1 MHKLPVG
8 VLGASGYAGRELC
21 ALLAAHPHLSLA
33 FATADRRR
41 GERVRVGPPYAPPVD
56 VVFEATDDAPLGDA
70 AVVFT
75 ALPHGAS
82 AEWSARA
89 RAAGARVV
97 DLSSDL
103 RPGHVPADALA
114 RPAGI
119 APAPAAVGGADPAA
133 APAAAV
139 EGAAVEGAA
148 VVTDP
153 CTAVPYGLPE
163 LFRDAVRAAD
173 VVANPGCYPTAI
185 LVALAPL
192 VRAGLVAPGTLVS
205 VSAASGVTG
214 AGNAPRADLL
224 FGEVADDFRAY
235 GTADGAANVH
245 RHLPE
250 MRAALAALGGD
261 VDLVFTPHLLPAA
274 RGILATITV
283 PVVGLSGAL
292 ARDPGALWRDAYAGE
307 PFVEV
312 AAPGEPTPTL
322 RDVRHRNVVRVAA
335 LPVAGVRAPA
345 LLVTA
350 AIDNLTKGA
359 AGQAVQNANL
369 MLGLDEAAGLPR

>member
-1 MHKLPVG
+1 MHKIPVG

-21 ALLAAHPHLSLA
+21 ALVAAHPRFTLA

-41 GERVRVGPPYAPPVD
+41 GERVRVGPPYAAPAN
-56 VVFEATDDAPLGDA
+56 VVFQATDDAPLGEA

-82 AEWSARA
+82 AEWSVRA
-89 RAAGARVV
+89 RAAGAKVV

-103 RPGHVPADALA
+103 RPGYLAAGMLRRLAALA
-114 RPAGI
+114 PAG
-119 APAPAAVGGADPAA
+119 VGGAGADEAEAA
-133 APAAAV
+133 DA
-139 EGAAVEGAA
+139 GA

-153 CTAVPYGLPE
+153 RAAVPYGLPE
-163 LFRDAVRAAD
+163 LFRDAVRTAD
-173 VVANPGCYPTAI
+173 VVANPGCYPTAV

-192 VRAGLVAPGTLVS
+192 ARAGLLAPGALVS

-214 AGNAPRADLL
+214 AGNSPRADLL

-235 GTADGAANVH
+235 GAADGRANAH

-250 MRAALAALGGD
+250 MRSALSALGAD
-261 VDLVFTPHLLPAA
+261 VDLVFTPHLLPTA

-283 PVVGLSGAL
+283 PL
-292 ARDPGALWRDAYAGE
+292 AHLPHEWAGDPAALWREAYAGE

-312 AAPGEPTPTL
+312 AGLGEPTPTL
-322 RDVRHRNVVRVAA
+322 ADVRHRNVVRVAA
-335 LPVAGVRAPA
+335 LLVAGVRAPA
-345 LLVTA
+345 LLVVA

-369 MLGLDEAAGLPR
+369 MLGLDETAGLPR